1 MINIWIE
8 YRAMFDF
15 AQSYDNNV
23 KLWKSKWKSIMEF
36 AFVLKIN
43 S

>member
-23 KLWKSKWKSIMEF
+23 KLWKSIMEF